1 MQIVLGFN
9 FIICRPPNLMK
20 NYPINQCGET
30 AQLRFGSSSSSG
42 SGADSSSKSV
52 SYSVLFVLNDKFKYL
67 LKKCWDSHNIYPFHC
82 SSNST
87 FNPKINYSYFTL
99 QSNDYQD
106 NFSKHCLKNKWLDL
120 LRWSRLFFIRLRQQI
135 KTRSQFGSGSPPLP
149 LTYIHTLH

>member
-1 MQIVLGFN
+1 MWLIRLIVLCFN
-9 FIICRPPNLMK
+9 FIICRPPNLIK

-30 AQLRFGSSSSSG
+30 TQFRFGSSSSSG

-106 NFSKHCLKNKWLDL
+106 NFSKHCLKT
-120 LRWSRLFFIRLRQQI
+120 I
-135 KTRSQFGSGSPPLP
+135 KKIIVIFCNPDANVQNIATP
-149 LTYIHTLH
+149 